1 MLRVEIDGGGSDAPA
16 ILGRSPHPFGKGRP
30 GPAAAGAGV
39 DEAVMLGDLDQ
50 PLRQIE
56 NLTPLEAPRHCP
68 GQERAATAAGR
79 RLMRHDPVGFGCLAK
94 GLAHRSSWLMKNSEL
109 HRTRA
114 NTASDRARAPHKFT
128 RANDFKVLAALL
140 RNFFAATRSDAPTD
154 EEGRRPRRCAL
165 GPRRGQKT
173 GKTKRSF
180 RQAKRNVS
188 QAGS

>member
-16 ILGRSPHPFGKGRP
+16 ILGRSAHPFGEIRP

-94 GLAHRSSWLMKNSEL
+94 GLALVAFLPAARPTLRLAKAHRFLSQTVTRRRF
-109 HRTRA
+109 RTRRTVQPEPA
-114 NTASDRARAPHKFT
+114 SKLRVLSPQRLQLPLKRRDQGRNLRRNTQFLNRII
-128 RANDFKVLAALL
+128 
-140 RNFFAATRSDAPTD
+140 
-154 EEGRRPRRCAL
+154 
-165 GPRRGQKT
+165 
-173 GKTKRSF
+173 F
-180 RQAKRNVS
+180 R
-188 QAGS
+188 